1 MQKKVKNFD
10 GNAIME
16 KMAEKVAEKKK
27 KKSFKRNSIPWTEQD
42 KFLLHLH
49 VARATMDLL
58 KEFKSISRYLG
69 VCSPLRKKFSAKTIS
84 CKWSNLRDRENCK
97 TSQEL
102 HTYILSVK
110 AKNPIINPWEE
121 KLEEFKGVK
130 TPILLKE
137 EIVKKEISPISP
149 TSSNLSLNKIH
160 KVPVNSDVS
169 YYSKPIFWRFLSEF
183 IDNISELEMENISD
197 NEIGKI
203 KIIFNKI
210 K

>member
-1 MQKKVKNFD
+1 MEKEVKNFD

-16 KMAEKVAEKKK
+16 KMAEKVAQKKK
-27 KKSFKRNSIPWTEQD
+27 KKSFKRNSVPWTKND
-42 KFLLHLH
+42 LLLLHLH
-49 VARATMDLL
+49 VARVTTDLL
-58 KEFKSISRYLG
+58 KEFKSITRYLG

-97 TSQEL
+97 ISQKL
-102 HTYILSVK
+102 HTYLLSVK
-110 AKNPIINPWEE
+110 AKQPIINPWEE
-121 KLEEFKGVK
+121 KLEEFKSIK

-149 TSSNLSLNKIH
+149 ISSDLSLTQ
-160 KVPVNSDVS
+160 VQTQVQTDVS

-203 KIIFNKI
+203 KIIFHKNK
-210 K
+210 